1 MLQEYEYTQSLTFK
15 YNTKLKNKTVN
26 GEKNMTEQNNLIGNS
41 TTIINT
47 LIVAIAGI
55 IFGKYGATLLQL
67 GIDQTI
73 LIQILSFIIFTAFAY
88 INAKNHNTYFNKTET
103 VDPTTTPTNTDTEI
117 FDNDAPILN
126 DEYTTNDSDEDG
138 C

>member
-1 MLQEYEYTQSLTFK
+1 MT
-15 YNTKLKNKTVN
+15 
-26 GEKNMTEQNNLIGNS
+26 EKNFVGNS
-41 TTIINT
+41 TTIVNT
-47 LIVAIAGI
+47 IIVAIAGI
-55 IFGKYGATLLQL
+55 IFGKWGATLLQL

-73 LIQILSFIIFTAFAY
+73 LIQILSFIVFTAFAY
-88 INAKNHNTYFNKTET
+88 INAKNNNTLFPTQP

-117 FDNDAPILN
+117 FDNDAPVLN

>member
-1 MLQEYEYTQSLTFK
+1 
-15 YNTKLKNKTVN
+15 
-26 GEKNMTEQNNLIGNS
+26 MTEENFIGNS
-41 TTIINT
+41 TTIVNT
-47 LIVAIAGI
+47 IIVAIAGI
-55 IFGKYGATLLQL
+55 IFGKYGATLLQF

-73 LIQILSFIIFTAFAY
+73 LIEILSFIIFTAFAY

-117 FDNDAPILN
+117 FDNDAPVLN
-126 DEYTTNDSDEDG
+126 DEYTTNSDEDG

>member
-1 MLQEYEYTQSLTFK
+1 MQKET
-15 YNTKLKNKTVN
+15 NI
-26 GEKNMTEQNNLIGNS
+26 IGNS

-47 LIVAIAGI
+47 IILMLTGI
-55 IFGKYGATLLQL
+55 IFGKWGATLLQF

-73 LIQILSFIIFTAFAY
+73 LTQIITFIIFTAFAY
-88 INAKNHNTYFNKTET
+88 LNAKNHNNYFNKTET
-103 VDPTTTPTNTDTEI
+103 VDPTTTPTTDTEI

-126 DEYTTNDSDEDG
+126 DEYTTNSDEDG

>member
-1 MLQEYEYTQSLTFK
+1 MQEET
-15 YNTKLKNKTVN
+15 NI
-26 GEKNMTEQNNLIGNS
+26 IGNS

-47 LIVAIAGI
+47 IIVAIAGI

-73 LIQILSFIIFTAFAY
+73 LIQILSFIVFTAFAY
-88 INAKNHNTYFNKTET
+88 INAKNHNTLFPTQP
-103 VDPTTTPTNTDTEI
+103 VDPTTTPTTDTEI
-117 FDNDAPILN
+117 FDNDAPVLN
-126 DEYTTNDSDEDG
+126 DEYTTNSDEDG

>member
-1 MLQEYEYTQSLTFK
+1 MQEET
-15 YNTKLKNKTVN
+15 NI
-26 GEKNMTEQNNLIGNS
+26 IGNS

-47 LIVAIAGI
+47 IIVAIAGI
-55 IFGKYGATLLQL
+55 IFGKWGATLLQL

-88 INAKNHNTYFNKTET
+88 INAKNHNNYFNKTET
-103 VDPTTTPTNTDTEI
+103 IDPTTTPTNTDTEI

-126 DEYTTNDSDEDG
+126 DEYTLENSDEDG

>member
-1 MLQEYEYTQSLTFK
+1 MQEET
-15 YNTKLKNKTVN
+15 NI
-26 GEKNMTEQNNLIGNS
+26 IGNS

-47 LIVAIAGI
+47 IIVAIAGI

-73 LIQILSFIIFTAFAY
+73 LIQILSFIVFTAFAY
-88 INAKNHNTYFNKTET
+88 INAKNHNTLFPTQP
-103 VDPTTTPTNTDTEI
+103 VDPTTTSNNTEI

-126 DEYTTNDSDEDG
+126 DEYTVENSDEDG